1 MYQIKSNEMLNTLI
15 FNIEQTVTKAKEK
28 LSTSVNNTI
37 TETYWQIGKYIVETE
52 QDGKIKAA
60 YGKKL
65 LTTLSHELT
74 LRLGKGYSRPNL
86 NNMRKFY
93 LKYPNCQM
101 VSDKLSWSHICEL
114 IKLDDD
120 LERSFYE
127 RQTVNENWS
136 VRELQRQIDS
146 ALFLR
151 LAVSR
156 DKEGILSLAQRGIEV
171 QKPEDVIKST
181 YTLEFLNL
189 PESSQ
194 YMESDLEQRLI
205 DNLQKFLLELG
216 KGFTFVGRQYKI
228 TINNVHYHVD
238 LVFYHRI
245 LKCFVLIDLKK
256 NSVRHEDIGQMN
268 MYLGFFATEENMTD
282 DNAPIGII
290 MSRNK
295 DELLVEYATYG
306 MDSNLFVSKYE
317 LYLPNREDLERLV
330 SNILKDSSGES

>member
-1 MYQIKSNEMLNTLI
+1 MDELVKNLGFEKMISDIEALVNASKNELATSINKVM
-15 FNIEQTVTKAKEK
+15 TVT
-28 LSTSVNNTI
+28 
-37 TETYWQIGKYIVETE
+37 YWSIGKYIVEFE
-52 QDGKIKAA
+52 QNGNAKAE
-60 YGKKL
+60 YGKNL
-65 LTTLSHELT
+65 LSTISKELT

-93 LKYPNCQM
+93 LKYSNCQT

-114 IKLDDD
+114 IKIDDE

-127 RQTVNENWS
+127 KECVVENWN
-136 VRELQRQIDS
+136 VRTLRRQMDS

-151 LAVSR
+151 LASSR
-156 DKEGILSLAQRGIEV
+156 DKEGILKLAQNGIEC
-171 QKPEDVIKST
+171 QSPEDIVKST
-181 YTLEFLNL
+181 YTLEFLNI
-189 PESSQ
+189 PEQEKYS
-194 YMESDLEQRLI
+194 ENDLEQKII

-216 KGFTFVGRQYKI
+216 KGFTFVKRQYPL

-256 NSVRHEDIGQMN
+256 NSVQHEDIGQMN
-268 MYLGFFATEENMTD
+268 MYMGYFAIEENMPD
-282 DNAPIGII
+282 DNPPIGII
-290 MSRNK
+290 LSKNK

-317 LYLPNREDLERLV
+317 LYLPNRKELEKLV
-330 SNILKDSSGES
+330 KDILDDEEN

>member
-93 LKYPNCQM
+93 LKYPNCQT

-189 PESSQ
+189 PESNQ
-194 YMESDLEQRLI
+194 YTESDLEQRLI

-228 TINNVHYHVD
+228 TVNNIHYHVD

-268 MYLGFFATEENMTD
+268 MYLGYFATEENMPD

>member
-1 MYQIKSNEMLNTLI
+1 MDELVKNSAGFEKMISDIEALVNTSKNELATSINKVM
-15 FNIEQTVTKAKEK
+15 TVT
-28 LSTSVNNTI
+28 
-37 TETYWQIGKYIVETE
+37 YWSIGKYIVEFE
-52 QDGKIKAA
+52 QDGNAKAE
-60 YGKKL
+60 YGKNL
-65 LTTLSHELT
+65 LSTISKELT

-93 LKYPNCQM
+93 LKYSNCQT

-114 IKLDDD
+114 IKIDDE

-127 RQTVNENWS
+127 KECVVENWN
-136 VRELQRQIDS
+136 VRTLRRQMDS

-151 LAVSR
+151 LASSR
-156 DKEGILSLAQRGIEV
+156 DKEGILKLAQNGIEC
-171 QKPEDVIKST
+171 QSPEDIVKST
-181 YTLEFLNL
+181 YTLEFLDI
-189 PESSQ
+189 PEQEKYS
-194 YMESDLEQRLI
+194 ENDLEQKII

-216 KGFTFVGRQYKI
+216 KGFTFVKRQYPL

-256 NSVRHEDIGQMN
+256 NSVQHEDIGQMN
-268 MYLGFFATEENMTD
+268 MYMGYFAIEENMPD
-282 DNAPIGII
+282 DNPPIGII
-290 MSRNK
+290 LSKNK

-317 LYLPNREDLERLV
+317 LYLPNRKELEKLV
-330 SNILKDSSGES
+330 KDILDDEEN